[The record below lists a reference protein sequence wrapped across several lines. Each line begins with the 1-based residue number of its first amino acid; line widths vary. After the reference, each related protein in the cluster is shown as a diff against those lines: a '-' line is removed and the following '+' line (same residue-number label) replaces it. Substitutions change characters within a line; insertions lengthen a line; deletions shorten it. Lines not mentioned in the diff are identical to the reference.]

1 MPDGEPAPLG
11 PDASPVWSA
20 ERRIVIAGT
29 LLALASAFLYGAN
42 VPAARAASQ
51 AGMPG
56 AELIFYRAL
65 WLVPLL
71 GIITLASRETLRI
84 PPGERMAV
92 LRLALTSG
100 LTATFYLSALDHLP
114 VALTVILFYTFPLMV
129 MVISNRLAGRWLDRR
144 QVAVFLVA
152 FAGLVLAVGPSLA
165 DLNLQGVSLALAGAL
180 ACAGLFIVAG
190 NVSGPP
196 TRTMFWTQ
204 VGVLPI
210 ALGYALLNGG
220 PVPVSTFFN
229 APVAILI
236 AMAGYAVGYLTQLM
250 AARRIS
256 PSRMGLLFLF
266 EPVTAILVAALFL
279 GERLAPLQIAGVAI
293 IIAALAAEIA
303 FDARWFR
310 RARTRAGSGDG

>member
-1 MPDGEPAPLG
+1 MPQGEPAPLG

-20 ERRIVIAGT
+20 QRQTVIVGT
-29 LLALASAFLYGAN
+29 ALALASAILYGAN

-71 GIITLASRETLRI
+71 GILTFASRETLRV

-144 QVAVFLVA
+144 QIAVFFVA

-165 DLNLQGVSLALAGAL
+165 DLNLKGVSLAFAGAL

-196 TRTMFWTQ
+196 MRTMFWTQ

-210 ALGYALLNGG
+210 ALCYSLLNGG
-220 PVPVSTFFN
+220 PVPPSTFFN

-236 AMAGYAVGYLTQLM
+236 AMGGYAIGYLTQLM

-256 PSRMGLLFLF
+256 PSRMGLLFLS

-279 GERLAPLQIAGVAI
+279 GERLAPLQITGVAV
-293 IIAALAAEIA
+293 IIAALATEIA
-303 FDARWFR
+303 LDAGWFR
-310 RARTRAGSGDG
+310 RMQPDNG